1 MDNYLVPAPDNSD
14 EIVDYF
20 VEQSTATRE
29 LDLLM
34 WYRIGEILIKDKIED
49 VKQLKPIAQKMHR
62 RVSDLL
68 AAIDFW
74 EKYPN
79 FNSVPFDKA
88 TSWSKVKKDLGF
100 TEKRPRKSLKKLIEE
115 RKEAHKI
122 TLKIALETGG
132 EEINRNYAQ
141 GKYDEDME
149 ILEEMQE

>member
-34 WYRIGEILIKDKIED
+34 WYRIGEILVKTKIED
-49 VKQLKPIAQKMHR
+49 AKQLKPIAQKMHR

-74 EKYPN
+74 GKYPD

-100 TEKRPRKSLKKLIEE
+100 TEKRPRKSFKKIIEE
-115 RKEAHKI
+115 RKKQNE
-122 TLKIALETGG
+122 IALNMGG
-132 EEINRNYAQ
+132 EGLNRNYVQ
-141 GKYDEDME
+141 GKYDEDRE
-149 ILEEMQE
+149 LLEEA